1 MILIILI
8 VNSCKANVL
17 NKIIFSNKLYLFW
30 KTTQFLH
37 TVKMIMVHSQGE
49 SVQNRKI
56 RMVNSEKDFF
66 VSFETIQTALINCLD
81 GIANVNTS

>member
-1 MILIILI
+1 
-8 VNSCKANVL
+8 
-17 NKIIFSNKLYLFW
+17 
-30 KTTQFLH
+30 
-37 TVKMIMVHSQGE
+37 MVHAQGE